1 MFNVNKKNIY
11 LLLSVVI
18 YTVFTR
24 KMDFQ
29 EKSNMIKKKR
39 QLVNETEMLLNLF
52 LTLFPYGSYKSY
64 FFS

>member
-11 LLLSVVI
+11 LQLSVVI
-18 YTVFTR
+18 CTVFTR
-24 KMDFQ
+24 KIKYD
-29 EKSNMIKKKR
+29 KKK